1 MESEIGAL
9 KRTLRKYESENSE
22 MYDKLLDHEEHTR
35 ML

>member
-9 KRTLRKYESENSE
+9 KRTLRKYESESSE
-22 MYDKLLDHEEHTR
+22 MSDKLLDLEEHIR